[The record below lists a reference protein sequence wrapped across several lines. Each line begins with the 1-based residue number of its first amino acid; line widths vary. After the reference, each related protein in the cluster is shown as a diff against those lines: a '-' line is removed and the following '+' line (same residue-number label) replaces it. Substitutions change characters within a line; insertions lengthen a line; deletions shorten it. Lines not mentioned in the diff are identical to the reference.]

1 MTHNIK
7 VIFSDLFG
15 VLVGPDYTDLINY
28 INQVTGETKEKIY
41 QHVFDEKSMDYIRGA
56 ISFSQYFSNVQY
68 KIKHKMFDYM
78 SAGLAVIGPDFSVRI
93 SEILLSSDCGIVVD
107 TMNL

>member
-41 QHVFDEKSMDYIRGA
+41 QHVFDENDHLK
-56 ISFSQYFSNVQY
+56 QNYF
-68 KIKHKMFDYM
+68 
-78 SAGLAVIGPDFSVRI
+78 
-93 SEILLSSDCGIVVD
+93 VD
-107 TMNL
+107 SIAS

>member
-41 QHVFDEKSMDYIRGA
+41 QHVESFISNPELRKNQVLSYQKTLKGIRLDIPSSEKV
-56 ISFSQYFSNVQY
+56 SN
-68 KIKHKMFDYM
+68 
-78 SAGLAVIGPDFSVRI
+78 
-93 SEILLSSDCGIVVD
+93 ILKESLI
-107 TMNL
+107 